1 MITETDKELLQVL
14 IKVIDERI
22 NRKAKEAFNI
32 NDLFT
37 DEMISNLV
45 DKVVLSTDFSN
56 KVYDE
61 VSNQLSEYDLEV
73 ELADIKDVTNNID
86 DIIENFIVNNSFEL
100 RRM

>member
-22 NRKAKEAFNI
+22 NKKAKEAFNI

-45 DKVVLSTDFSN
+45 DKVVASTDFTN

-61 VSNQLSEYDLEV
+61 VYDQLSDYNIQ
-73 ELADIKDVTNNID
+73 DIKDVTENID
-86 DIIENFIVNNSFEL
+86 DKIEDFVVNNKFAL
-100 RRM
+100 RRV

>member
-1 MITETDKELLQVL
+1 MITETDKELLRVL

-45 DKVVLSTDFSN
+45 DKVVASTDFTN

-61 VSNQLSEYDLEV
+61 VYDQLSDYNIQ
-73 ELADIKDVTNNID
+73 DIKDVTENID
-86 DIIENFIVNNSFEL
+86 DKIEDFVVNNKFAL
-100 RRM
+100 RRV